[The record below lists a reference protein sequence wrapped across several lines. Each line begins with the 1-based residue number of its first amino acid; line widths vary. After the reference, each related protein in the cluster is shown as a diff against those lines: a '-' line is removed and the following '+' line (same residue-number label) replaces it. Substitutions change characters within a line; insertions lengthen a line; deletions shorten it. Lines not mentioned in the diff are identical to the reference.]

1 MKLSKHSIWLFVG
14 ILLLSVLAYGAY
26 NYAVNSPR
34 QPIDAVPD
42 NAGMVFST
50 GKPMKIWQKLK
61 NDNDLWTSLC
71 KNPEFGHLHR
81 AIITIDSALRK
92 HINPDEFF
100 ENRNIIVSLHHLSSG
115 KKEFLFVTE
124 INPVV
129 EDLIL
134 TRLLGNQAGRK
145 FGVPESLKKYRKIR
159 IAKPEPAGSP
169 LYYTFRKGLFM
180 ASYSPELLGSAIE
193 KLYAKDSHNPMNDMK
208 AALSTVGHSDDAT
221 LLVNFNQLPDL
232 VMGFSAPGFTPGFA
246 RLRHF
251 ARYAVFDIYIQ
262 KQKVQLSGYTLAD
275 ALDFLRL
282 FKEQEALQPSALNL
296 LPEATSS
303 FIYLSF
309 SNFNNFVSSYN
320 NYLTKISGGDPS
332 RILSV
337 SLMENLKEMGL
348 TEIAVAL
355 VNAGYDHPLDNTLVV
370 MRSTEPQRFSA
381 MLNETLVTDEKNQ
394 LFAINQRVYRN
405 IDFKRVFGPFLYN
418 IFPEFEKACYIA
430 FEDYFLFA
438 SSPSVLQDYVTTWLA
453 GKTLPRKSSFKA
465 LLQMAESRSNI
476 WIYYNPAESA
486 VFHHYLFSDK
496 TAGALDANL
505 AALSDFDGLSLQFS
519 GDGTLNYTSA
529 IIKHRNAVE
538 ENIPADMSSP
548 AEYDSSSHGGNETD
562 KIVWEAVLE
571 EEAASEPF
579 VLTDFP
585 GRSGSVGIFGT
596 SGAFYL
602 YDLNG
607 QKLWRYSFPD
617 KPFASV
623 ALTKSSGQKVLTICS
638 REAIYCLNE
647 KGKLIQGYPARFP
660 HPAQTQPSLVFGQ
673 TGGNPMLVYAS
684 ADSMLRAVDLRGK
697 PVKGWKMP
705 SLPSLRL
712 LPIKSFTGQSGKALV
727 VPFQDGHVLMF
738 APDGNRLMESGKAFT
753 NSNFSEFYVNETNHK
768 GQLLTTDPKGNL
780 IYLNPSGPIEKT
792 VFDNFSESHYFIY
805 ADFNN
810 DRDPDFIYADDR
822 KLVVYDRFKKVLLQ
836 FDFPAAVNGK
846 PILLEIPSKNN
857 ILVVKAANN
866 HVYCFESQGLVAEI
880 TLPRGEVSSAV
891 GLIQLQRS
899 KQTPVWIS
907 VVGNKLI
914 VNKLKD

>member
-296 LPEATSS
+296 LPEATSAL
-303 FIYLSF
+303 FICHSVISIISYL
-309 SNFNNFVSSYN
+309 
-320 NYLTKISGGDPS
+320 
-332 RILSV
+332 
-337 SLMENLKEMGL
+337 
-348 TEIAVAL
+348 
-355 VNAGYDHPLDNTLVV
+355 H
-370 MRSTEPQRFSA
+370 
-381 MLNETLVTDEKNQ
+381 
-394 LFAINQRVYRN
+394 
-405 IDFKRVFGPFLYN
+405 
-418 IFPEFEKACYIA
+418 
-430 FEDYFLFA
+430 
-438 SSPSVLQDYVTTWLA
+438 TT
-453 GKTLPRKSSFKA
+453 
-465 LLQMAESRSNI
+465 
-476 WIYYNPAESA
+476 
-486 VFHHYLFSDK
+486 
-496 TAGALDANL
+496 
-505 AALSDFDGLSLQFS
+505 
-519 GDGTLNYTSA
+519 
-529 IIKHRNAVE
+529 
-538 ENIPADMSSP
+538 
-548 AEYDSSSHGGNETD
+548 
-562 KIVWEAVLE
+562 
-571 EEAASEPF
+571 
-579 VLTDFP
+579 
-585 GRSGSVGIFGT
+585 
-596 SGAFYL
+596 
-602 YDLNG
+602 
-607 QKLWRYSFPD
+607 
-617 KPFASV
+617 
-623 ALTKSSGQKVLTICS
+623 
-638 REAIYCLNE
+638 
-647 KGKLIQGYPARFP
+647 
-660 HPAQTQPSLVFGQ
+660 
-673 TGGNPMLVYAS
+673 
-684 ADSMLRAVDLRGK
+684 
-697 PVKGWKMP
+697 
-705 SLPSLRL
+705 
-712 LPIKSFTGQSGKALV
+712 
-727 VPFQDGHVLMF
+727 
-738 APDGNRLMESGKAFT
+738 
-753 NSNFSEFYVNETNHK
+753 
-768 GQLLTTDPKGNL
+768 
-780 IYLNPSGPIEKT
+780 
-792 VFDNFSESHYFIY
+792 
-805 ADFNN
+805 
-810 DRDPDFIYADDR
+810 
-822 KLVVYDRFKKVLLQ
+822 
-836 FDFPAAVNGK
+836 
-846 PILLEIPSKNN
+846 
-857 ILVVKAANN
+857 
-866 HVYCFESQGLVAEI
+866 I
-880 TLPRGEVSSAV
+880 T
-891 GLIQLQRS
+891 
-899 KQTPVWIS
+899 
-907 VVGNKLI
+907 
-914 VNKLKD
+914 